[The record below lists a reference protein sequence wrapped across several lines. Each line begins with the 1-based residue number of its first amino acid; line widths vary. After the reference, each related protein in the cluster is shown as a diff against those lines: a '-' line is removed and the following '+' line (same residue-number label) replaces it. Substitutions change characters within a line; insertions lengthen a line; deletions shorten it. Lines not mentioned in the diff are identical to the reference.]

1 MPAAHLP
8 QPPPPPLSCRFIHS
22 YSRSPA
28 QTIGS
33 VVCTNLAS
41 GSRHE
46 LVEVCTIHMSDMPD
60 DVIDKLIDEGDVMW
74 CAGGLMVE
82 HPLVVPYITSIEGT
96 QEAVMGLG
104 KEAVMQ
110 VLVEAAGL

>member
-1 MPAAHLP
+1 MLIPSVT
-8 QPPPPPLSCRFIHS
+8 QLSTHRFIHS

-60 DVIDKLIDEGDVMW
+60 DVIDKLIAEGDVMW

-82 HPLVVPYITSIEGT
+82 HPLVVPYITCIEGT

-110 VLVEAAGL
+110 VLCEAGGV

>member
-1 MPAAHLP
+1 
-8 QPPPPPLSCRFIHS
+8 
-22 YSRSPA
+22 
-28 QTIGS
+28 
-33 VVCTNLAS
+33 
-41 GSRHE
+41 
-46 LVEVCTIHMSDMPD
+46 MSDMPD
-60 DVIDKLIDEGDVMW
+60 DIINKLIAEGDVMW

-82 HPLVVPYITSIEGT
+82 HPLIVPYITSIEGT

>member
-1 MPAAHLP
+1 ML
-8 QPPPPPLSCRFIHS
+8 LLVCRFIHS
-22 YSRSPA
+22 YSCSPA

-46 LVEVCTIHMSDMPD
+46 LVEVCTIHMNDMPD
-60 DVIDKLIDEGDVMW
+60 DVIDKLIAEGDVMW

-104 KEAVMQ
+104 KETVMQ